1 MEIATISDRETSED
15 DHHCTD
21 ESEYGSDDECIDI
34 LNGNSDALSPAS
46 EEQKEESC
54 DGVGSAHKFSIDT
67 ILGLKS
73 KENECGKSNDDL
85 KCSRETKFIKP
96 TPLPALPRGNHNSKL
111 SRQQQLFTKCFILIQ
126 RPSTA
131 P

>member
-1 MEIATISDRETSED
+1 MEIVSTSDRDTSED

-34 LNGNSDALSPAS
+34 LNGNNSDALSPAS

-54 DGVGSAHKFSIDT
+54 DGVGNPNKFSIDT

-73 KENECGKSNDDL
+73 KENECNKNDDEL
-85 KCSRETKFIKP
+85 KCNKEAKFIKP
-96 TPLPALPRGNHNSKL
+96 TPVPAVPRGNFFYNKNDD
-111 SRQQQLFTKCFILIQ
+111 Q
-126 RPSTA
+126 RPVIYTA
-131 P
+131 NCFVI